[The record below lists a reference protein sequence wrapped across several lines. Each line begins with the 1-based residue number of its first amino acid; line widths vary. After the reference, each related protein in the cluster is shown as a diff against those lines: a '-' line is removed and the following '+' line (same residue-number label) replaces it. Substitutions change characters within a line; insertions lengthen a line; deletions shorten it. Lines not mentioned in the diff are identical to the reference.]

1 MLITTQKKRKGIAG
15 SNALDKAQI
24 WEKCHFKRHELYRG
38 SYGKRAQPQYR
49 WSQGMKGGAYN
60 V

>member
-24 WEKCHFKRHELYRG
+24 WEKCHL
-38 SYGKRAQPQYR
+38 
-49 WSQGMKGGAYN
+49 KGTNYTEGATARERN
-60 V
+60 RSIGGHKA

>member
-24 WEKCHFKRHELYRG
+24 WEKCHFERHELYRG
-38 SYGKRAQPQYR
+38 ATARERNRSI
-49 WSQGMKGGAYN
+49 GGHKA
-60 V
+60 